1 MTEQGQL
8 PDPLTPPDC
17 DLRGMP
23 FMPVDVIR
31 LLDSDLFALATGDEF
46 RAAFT
51 LWCKSWHQVPAGS
64 LPDDDRILAHLSGER
79 DKWCDMRDMSLKG
92 WVKCSD
98 GRLYHPVVCEKAMEA
113 LPRRSELK
121 QRKSAEAS
129 RKERERKDRS
139 DLFAALKAIGITPEF
154 NIKTRELRELAS
166 RHNVTGGH
174 SDQSVTCHNHVTA
187 IERERERDSIP
198 FPNGKGAT
206 EENSGELPLPDPD
219 KAFWDSAKSYLG
231 KSSGGLIGKW
241 CRDYGQEETAK
252 AITAAQVS
260 RAVEPK
266 SYIEKTLRQSR
277 SNGGEGGF
285 NGLC

>member
-1 MTEQGQL
+1 MIEQGQL

-23 FMPVDVIR
+23 FMQVDIIR
-31 LLDSDLFALATGDEF
+31 LLDSDLFALANGDEF

-79 DKWCDMRDMSLKG
+79 DRWRDMRDMSLKG
-92 WVKCSD
+92 WIKCSD
-98 GRLYHPVVCEKAMEA
+98 GRLYHPVVCEKALEA
-113 LPRRSELK
+113 LPQRKEFK
-121 QRKSAEAS
+121 QKKSAEAS
-129 RKERERKDRS
+129 RKERERKDRA
-139 DLFAALKAIGITPEF
+139 DLFEALKGIGITPEF
-154 NIKTRELRELAS
+154 NIKTKELRELAS
-166 RHNVTGGH
+166 RHNVTVGH
-174 SDQSVTCHNHVTA
+174 SDQSVTGHNHVTA